1 MPRYSYC
8 LVRCVPEPRTGEFV
22 NLAAIAGDPEAGD
35 WSLRQISNEVRA
47 RKLANNAATLAAVH
61 EFLARVGEVIDNQMS
76 SDGLTPLDDFAA
88 EPLDTDW
95 LYTLY
100 RDHRNVVQLSEPALV
115 VAETA
120 ESALDTI
127 FKRLLIDPQA
137 SQGPGITKH
146 RVFSDLN
153 RAYQHA
159 IPTHY
164 IRSRVE
170 LYVGDRLNTPIDF
183 AIANGKAVQL
193 TQAWSF
199 QRSSIDDIATQ
210 VKAWG
215 YTLGR
220 LRDGTD
226 GRILGRD
233 NRVST
238 VSGDDVDLEV
248 VIAAPET
255 KAQQAVFDEANEI
268 FSDLGVSVR
277 NFAQVGEVSA
287 RAAELLK
294 HDVPQQAPLK
304 S

>member
-8 LVRCVPEPRTGEFV
+8 LVRCVPEPRTGEFI

-35 WSLRQISNEVRA
+35 WSLRQVSNEVRA
-47 RKLANNAATLAAVH
+47 RRLANPATLAAVH

-76 SDGLTPLDDFAA
+76 LDGLTSLDELAA
-88 EPLDTDW
+88 EPLDMDW
-95 LYTLY
+95 LYTLH

-120 ESALDTI
+120 ESALDAV
-127 FKRLLIDPQA
+127 FSRLLIDPLS
-137 SQGPGITKH
+137 SQGSGVTKH

-159 IPTHY
+159 IPAHF

-170 LYVGDRLNTPIDF
+170 LFVGDRLNTPIDF

-193 TQAWSF
+193 SQAWSF

-220 LRDGTD
+220 LQDGID

-238 VSGDDVDLEV
+238 VSGSDVDLEV

-255 KAQQAVFDEANEI
+255 KAQKAVFDEANDI
-268 FSDLGVSVR
+268 FHDLHVSVR

-287 RAAELLK
+287 LAAELL
-294 HDVPQQAPLK
+294 HDKAPHQSLLT
-304 S
+304 